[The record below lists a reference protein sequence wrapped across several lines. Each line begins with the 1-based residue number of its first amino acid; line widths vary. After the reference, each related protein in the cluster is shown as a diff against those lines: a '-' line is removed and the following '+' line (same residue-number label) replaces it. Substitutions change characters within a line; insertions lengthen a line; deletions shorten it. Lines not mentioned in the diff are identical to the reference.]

1 MGNSRELFQKC
12 EDQFGNSRLTEYRP
26 MEWVL
31 VADLEKLQE
40 DFSFLKVHCQ
50 FNLLLD
56 ICGVDNL
63 SKKEGN
69 LSGKR
74 FEINYH
80 ILNLEEHIRI
90 RVKVYLDEK
99 ESLPSITALW
109 KGAEWC

>member
-12 EDQFGNSRLTEYRP
+12 EDQFGNSRLTECRP

-63 SKKEGN
+63 SKKKETYQ
-69 LSGKR
+69 GKDLKL
-74 FEINYH
+74 IT
-80 ILNLEEHIRI
+80 I
-90 RVKVYLDEK
+90 
-99 ESLPSITALW
+99 SLTLRSI
-109 KGAEWC
+109 